1 MRKKFGGKKQLIL
14 SDYQHCSSGLSHA
27 FRCTRDIIFQSI
39 HIFQKSLEL
48 QVRKCKYRFKWT
60 SNSIL
65 TQDRSSNRSNFKSVL
80 FRTNVSNKTNNGLLG
95 DNLTPHDLLEYR
107 LWLDGM
113 WKDNYW
119 QKNSFRKENHSFDW
133 PKSGKECGWNV
144 SSHFLGRSV
153 AWRDKN
159 SCEGDQALGD
169 SSTGFLP
176 LTKGLE
182 NCIGTVGHLLTYS
195 TRQFNTGLTVKLTES
210 FNPLSLNSGQH
221 QLSPNNIHT

>member
-1 MRKKFGGKKQLIL
+1 MHTGYYISKHTHF
-14 SDYQHCSSGLSHA
+14 S
-27 FRCTRDIIFQSI
+27 
-39 HIFQKSLEL
+39 KSLEL

-119 QKNSFRKENHSFDW
+119 QKNSFRKENHSCDW

-153 AWRDKN
+153 AWWDKY

-210 FNPLSLNSGQH
+210 FNPLSPNSDQH
-221 QLSPNNIHT
+221 QLSPHNIHT